1 MSQTKKVCLQ
11 ICKFSAQC
19 PYFDETLG
27 FAGFAHIVLQ
37 NFQNCVSTFANY
49 VRACK
54 FDSQYL
60 QIWFRLCKPNYTIPS
75 QGVTM
80 CKQMFNI
87 LHNFVCKSANLV
99 LHCFLANMA
108 CKFCLT
114 AARFRRFERQKL
126 GLHICE
132 LGGKQL
138 QACFLLQ
145 RLQT

>member
-1 MSQTKKVCLQ
+1 MISTMQAELHDSQPRRDNLQTDVQHIAQLCVQVC
-11 ICKFSAQC
+11 K
-19 PYFDETLG
+19 LG
-27 FAGFAHIVLQ
+27 FALF
-37 NFQNCVSTFANY
+37 F
-49 VRACK
+49 
-54 FDSQYL
+54 
-60 QIWFRLCKPNYTIPS
+60 
-75 QGVTM
+75 
-80 CKQMFNI
+80 
-87 LHNFVCKSANLV
+87 
-99 LHCFLANMA
+99 ANMA